1 MNNLILNNLKGE
13 EVLIN
18 WDNVTHVTKPENY
31 LLGQIGDLGNCIQI
45 NFTNKR
51 SVHVKEDINQIKN
64 KLK

>member
-31 LLGQIGDLGNCIQI
+31 LLGQIGDLGDCIQI
-45 NFTNKR
+45 NLTNKQ
-51 SVHVKEDINQIKN
+51 SIYVKEDINQIKN